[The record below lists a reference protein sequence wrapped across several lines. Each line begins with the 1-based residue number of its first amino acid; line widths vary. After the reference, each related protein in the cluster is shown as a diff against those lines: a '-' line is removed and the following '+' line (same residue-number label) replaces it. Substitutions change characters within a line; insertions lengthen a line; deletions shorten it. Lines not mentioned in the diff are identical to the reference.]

1 MPTAMCPRALCAHIR
16 VRNESNK
23 ARRPAS
29 SVSPRFQSR
38 RQSFMQNIYGINVG
52 CGMAE
57 SSRRTGLSSISCRFF
72 VLKTIRFERA
82 GYRSRREPTSSCSAK
97 AAHLLAGFP
106 LDFSDFRIS
115 RFVQTVVPH
124 GLTSQRSLLDV
135 PEFPQLAGSSRD
147 SDS

>member
-1 MPTAMCPRALCAHIR
+1 MPAAMCPRALCAHIR

-52 CGMAE
+52 CRMAE

-82 GYRSRREPTSSCSAK
+82 GHRSRREPTSSCSAK
-97 AAHLLAGFP
+97 AAHLLAGIS
-106 LDFSDFRIS
+106 LYFSDFRIS
-115 RFVQTVVPH
+115 RYVQTVVPH
-124 GLTSQRSLLDV
+124 GLTSLLDV
-135 PEFPQLAGSSRD
+135 PEFPQLSGSSRD